1 VTGRPRRCGWF
12 DAVAARYA
20 VGLNGLDGAIITKL
34 DVLSGIDRVG
44 IVTSYRAGGVRVGFE
59 AADRTDLQVDVEEMP
74 GWSEA
79 IDECRRIA
87 DLPKAARAYVARL
100 GDVLA
105 VPIELVSV
113 GRERSQLAR

>member
-1 VTGRPRRCGWF
+1 VLTG
-12 DAVAARYA
+12 
-20 VGLNGLDGAIITKL
+20 L
-34 DVLSGIDRVG
+34 DRVG
-44 IVTSYRAGGVRVGFE
+44 IVTTYRAGGESLGFE
-59 AADRTDLQVDVEEMP
+59 AAGRTDLQVDVEEMP

-79 IDECRRIA
+79 IDDCRRIA
-87 DLPKAARAYVARL
+87 DLPKAARAYLARL